1 MSDDGE
7 GDFMNID
14 PETAWLESTTI
25 GGFRVWHIIAI
36 CLGIL
41 MSIIIMVCCCIRFRI
56 PRTKQEI
63 EADYQ
68 RKQITKKFREKLQQ
82 IKNSEMDDMDLQKDI
97 SYTYRTKYN
106 EKTLYPCVH
115 LAWQSTLYY
124 KSINSGYETLSHH
137 KEIVFHQYF
146 LKEVALEAGHLVYPT
161 PIQRPQCVTREPPV
175 AIHSNPSRSC
185 KIKPY
190 YINDYHY
197 HSMCNQHA
205 AKDRDVNYGCNL

>member
-82 IKNSEMDDMDLQKDI
+82 IKNSEMDDMDLQKAIEYILSNYLIKQCNSEENLDKDPNKFKTNHI
-97 SYTYRTKYN
+97 SVIDN
-106 EKTLYPCVH
+106 EKV
-115 LAWQSTLYY
+115 
-124 KSINSGYETLSHH
+124 
-137 KEIVFHQYF
+137 
-146 LKEVALEAGHLVYPT
+146 
-161 PIQRPQCVTREPPV
+161 
-175 AIHSNPSRSC
+175 
-185 KIKPY
+185 
-190 YINDYHY
+190 
-197 HSMCNQHA
+197 
-205 AKDRDVNYGCNL
+205 